1 MILTY
6 GSDCSGI
13 EAPYIA
19 LCNILKNS
27 NIELKH
33 VFSCDIDLNVR
44 HMINSNFDPLIV
56 YDDVFNRNVN
66 KMPYVDIYCA
76 GFPCQTFST
85 VGKRSGFDDE
95 RGIVFFP
102 ILEYIQAK
110 KPKICIFENVKGL
123 ITHNKGETFK
133 TILDLINSLGIYHVK
148 WDILSP
154 HEHKWPQYRPRV
166 FIVCIR
172 LDTMTSSFYF
182 PPKTGLNILASELLD
197 DHNIVKH
204 PKLTKFEQKNLDEH
218 KKNVKLKYG
227 DNLDQ
232 KYYFF
237 DIGASPNFGLPRFEV
252 VPCLK
257 ASRSNYYISK
267 LGRKLTISEIEK
279 IQGFPKLSQSVSDTQ
294 YRKMLG
300 NSMCIPVLEDIFTN
314 VLESIGVGLVPQKY
328 N

>member
-27 NIELKH
+27 NIKLKH
-33 VFSCDIDLNVR
+33 IFSCDIDSNVR
-44 HMINSNFDPLIV
+44 KMIQHNFNPLII
-56 YDDVFNRNVN
+56 YDDVFNRNV
-66 KMPYVDIYCA
+66 KQIPYVDIYCA

-85 VGKRSGFDDE
+85 AGKRSGFNDD
-95 RGIVFFP
+95 RGIVFFS
-102 ILEYIQAK
+102 ILKYIQVK
-110 KPKICIFENVKGL
+110 KPKICLFENVKGL
-123 ITHNKGETFK
+123 LTHDSGHTFK
-133 TILDLINSLGIYHVK
+133 TIVESINSLGLYHVY
-148 WDILSP
+148 WDLLSP
-154 HEHKWPQYRPRV
+154 HEHGWPQYRPRV

-172 LDTMTSSFYF
+172 QDSVKYPFYF
-182 PPKTGLNILASELLD
+182 PPKIRLNILASDLLD
-197 DHNIVKH
+197 DHKIIKH
-204 PKLTKFEQKNLDEH
+204 PKLTKFEFRNLNEHTKNI
-218 KKNVKLKYG
+218 KLKYG
-227 DNLDQ
+227 DNLDE

-267 LGRKLTISEIEK
+267 LGRKLSISEIEK
-279 IQGFPKLSQSVSDTQ
+279 IQGFYQLDQNVSDTQ

-314 VLESIGVGLVPQKY
+314 ILESTGMFPIKY